1 MSNANTE
8 LQVLEISKANHKTSI
23 VVNTYRP
30 PSGNQQDFL
39 TDINS
44 TMHEIAKSHYS
55 DIYLLGDTNLDH
67 TPVKKS
73 EITNA
78 LENNMK
84 AYRCKQCISSSTRKT
99 ASTSILIDTIYIKT
113 AKKVK
118 SFLLKTTVSDHYLV
132 RCVRYLDYHAPEG
145 FTFRGRSYKNIIMKR
160 VKSSTAIMTGSSY
173 TLWVMSIWYGNS
185 FSH

>member
-113 AKKVK
+113 AKKIKVISSQNNCK
-118 SFLLKTTVSDHYLV
+118 WPLSGQMCSLPRLSCSWRFYL
-132 RCVRYLDYHAPEG
+132 
-145 FTFRGRSYKNIIMKR
+145 
-160 VKSSTAIMTGSSY
+160 
-173 TLWVMSIWYGNS
+173 
-185 FSH
+185 